1 MKALISCQGCRLHP
15 NVRVR
20 LSVPET
26 GIIQK
31 MSLAISFL
39 LLKFVEGSGSGCE
52 CLNAFSS
59 FHRSLCIDKCQLS
72 PLKEICAKKNTLRL
86 GLFFTFLNL

>member
-39 LLKFVEGSGSGCE
+39 LFKFVEGSGSGCE
-52 CLNAFSS
+52 CLNAF
-59 FHRSLCIDKCQLS
+59 L
-72 PLKEICAKKNTLRL
+72 
-86 GLFFTFLNL
+86 LFTGHCVLISVNYHL